1 MVAEVLRGQHVH
13 LSAETVYSLAQ
24 QRLPEISLATVYNT
38 LNELVS
44 LGEVA
49 EVTAGEGP
57 KRYDPNVA
65 EAHQH
70 LVCVRCNDLLDVR
83 PEGDQQLGLPPEE
96 RHGYQILDV
105 RLLFRGICPKCL
117 EDATPA

>member
-1 MVAEVLRGQHVH
+1 M
-13 LSAETVYSLAQ
+13 
-24 QRLPEISLATVYNT
+24 ATVYNT

-49 EVTAGEGP
+49 EVTVGDGP

-65 EAHQH
+65 EPHQH

-83 PEGDQQLGLPPEE
+83 PHGDQTLGLSTEE
-96 RHGYQILDV
+96 RHGYQIVDI
-105 RLLFRGICPKCL
+105 RLLFRGVCPTCQ
-117 EDATPA
+117 EDPTSS